1 MIKLLAPRDLAEI
14 LHVSVGHIYRLIR
27 RRRVPFVKIGGAV
40 RFRSES
46 IDKWIAQQEIVT
58 VAQVLRGKR
67 S

>member
-27 RRRVPFVKIGGAV
+27 RRCVPFVKIGGAV